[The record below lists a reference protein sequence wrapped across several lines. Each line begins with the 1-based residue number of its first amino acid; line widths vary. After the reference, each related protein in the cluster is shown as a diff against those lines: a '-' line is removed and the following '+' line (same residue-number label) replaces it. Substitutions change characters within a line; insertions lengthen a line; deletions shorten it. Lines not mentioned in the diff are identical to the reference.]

1 VAINQLCEDAPMPTG
16 SEPWT
21 AEMPRL
27 IYGTAWKEDETA
39 RLVRLAL
46 EAGFRGI
53 DTANQR
59 RHYHEAGVGEALR
72 PSGSQR
78 IFLQTKFT
86 PLDGQDDRLPY
97 DPHAKVA
104 AQVAQSIES
113 SLQHLGVSSID
124 SYLLHGPS
132 GRDRLLRAD
141 WETWEAMEA
150 AQRAGK
156 VGEIGISNVTLGQL
170 QELHRSAS
178 TKPTVVQNRCFARTG
193 WDRAVRQFCAA
204 HGIVYQGFSLLTA
217 NPEVLRHPTVRA
229 ISARM
234 GKTPAQV
241 VFRFALQVG
250 MVALTGTASR
260 QHMMEDLAVEQF
272 ALEAGEVA
280 AIERLAG

>member
-1 VAINQLCEDAPMPTG
+1 MRPMPTG

-27 IYGTAWKEDETA
+27 IYGTAWKEEETA

-59 RHYHEAGVGEALR
+59 RHYHEAGVGEGLR
-72 PSGSQR
+72 AAGIQG

-86 PLDGQDDRLPY
+86 PLDGQDQRLPY
-97 DPHAKVA
+97 DRNAPIAT
-104 AQVAQSIES
+104 QVAQSIQS
-113 SLQHLGVSSID
+113 SLQHLGASSID

-132 GRDRLLRAD
+132 GRDRLLRSD

-156 VGEIGISNVTLGQL
+156 VGQIGISNVTLGQL

-178 TKPTVVQNRCFARTG
+178 TKPAVVQNRCFARTG
-193 WDRAVRQFCAA
+193 WDRAVRQFCAS

-229 ISARM
+229 ISARL
-234 GKTPAQV
+234 GKTPAQI
-241 VFRFALQVG
+241 VFRFALQIG
-250 MVALTGTASR
+250 MVALTGTTSR
-260 QHMMEDLAVEQF
+260 QHMREDLAVEQF
-272 ALEAGEVA
+272 GLEADEVA

>member
-1 VAINQLCEDAPMPTG
+1 
-16 SEPWT
+16 
-21 AEMPRL
+21 MPRL
-27 IYGTAWKEDETA
+27 IYGTAWKEEETA

-72 PSGSQR
+72 TSGPQG

-97 DPHAKVA
+97 DPDAKVA
-104 AQVAQSIES
+104 AQVAQSVES

-156 VGEIGISNVTLGQL
+156 VGQIGISNVTLGQL
-170 QELHRSAS
+170 QELHRGAS

-193 WDRAVRQFCAA
+193 WDRAVRQFCAS

-250 MVALTGTASR
+250 MVALTGTTSR
-260 QHMMEDLAVEQF
+260 QHMVEDLAVEQF